1 MSQPARIGS
10 VCVYAG
16 SSDAAD
22 PALHAAARGLGE
34 LLARDGVRL
43 VYGGGGIG
51 LMGACARAAHAAG
64 GRVLGV
70 MPEFL
75 RQREILFDQVETIV
89 VRSMHERKMLMFEE
103 SDAFVALP
111 GGIGTLEEV
120 VELLSW
126 RRLDLHRK
134 PIVFFN
140 PDGFWDQLFGFLDQT
155 IALNMTPTALAST
168 WRAVETLEAILPAIR
183 EMAAAAP
190 ETVPRLMPKNL
201 SQRGRDGPAPK
212 AAGG

>member
-1 MSQPARIGS
+1 MSEPPRIGS
-10 VCVYAG
+10 ICVYAG
-16 SSDAAD
+16 SSDAAE
-22 PALHAAARGLGE
+22 PALLAAAGALGE
-34 LLARDGVRL
+34 ILAREGVRL

-51 LMGACARAAHAAG
+51 LMGACARAAHTAG

-75 RQREILFDQVETIV
+75 RQREILFDEVETIV

-126 RRLDLHRK
+126 RRLGLHAK
-134 PIVFFN
+134 PTIFYN
-140 PDGFWDQLFGFLDQT
+140 PDGFWDPLFGFFDRTVIQNL
-155 IALNMTPTALAST
+155 TPPAFTSA
-168 WRAVETLEAILPAIR
+168 WRAVDEVAAILPAIR
-183 EMAAAAP
+183 GMAAGAV
-190 ETVPRLMPKNL
+190 ETVPWLMPR
-201 SQRGRDGPAPK
+201 QA
-212 AAGG
+212 

>member
-1 MSQPARIGS
+1 MSVPARVGS
-10 VCVYAG
+10 ICVYAG
-16 SSDAAD
+16 SSNAAD
-22 PALHAAARGLGE
+22 PALLAAAGAFGQA
-34 LLARDGVRL
+34 LAREDVRL

-75 RQREILFDQVETIV
+75 RQREILFDEVETIV

-126 RRLDLHRK
+126 RRLDLHKK
-134 PIVFFN
+134 PIVFYN
-140 PDGFWDQLFGFLDQT
+140 PDGFWDGLFGFLDHT
-155 IALNMTPTALAST
+155 IAQNLTPAALGVI
-168 WRAVETLEAILPAIR
+168 WRAVETVEAILPAIG
-183 EMAAAAP
+183 EMAATTP
-190 ETVPRLMPKNL
+190 EAIPLLLPRV
-201 SQRGRDGPAPK
+201 G
-212 AAGG
+212 

>member
-1 MSQPARIGS
+1 MSAPARIGS
-10 VCVYAG
+10 ICVYAG
-16 SSDAAD
+16 SSDAVD
-22 PALHAAARGLGE
+22 PDLLKAAGALGE
-34 LLARDGVRL
+34 ALAREDIRL

-75 RQREILFDQVETIV
+75 RQREILFDEVETIV

-126 RRLDLHRK
+126 RRLELHAK
-134 PIVFFN
+134 PTVFYN
-140 PDGFWDQLFGFLDQT
+140 PDGFWNSLFDFLDKT
-155 IALNMTPTALAST
+155 IAQNMTPKAFRET
-168 WRAVETLEAILPAIR
+168 WRAVDTVEAIVPTLR
-183 EMAAAAP
+183 QMAAVAP
-190 ETVPRLMPKNL
+190 EELPRLMPRV
-201 SQRGRDGPAPK
+201 S
-212 AAGG
+212 

>member
-1 MSQPARIGS
+1 MSAPARIGS
-10 VCVYAG
+10 ICVYAG

-22 PALHAAARGLGE
+22 SALIRAAHDFGAT
-34 LLARDGVRL
+34 LAREGIRL

-75 RQREILFDQVETIV
+75 RQREILFDEVETIV

-120 VELLSW
+120 
-126 RRLDLHRK
+126 
-134 PIVFFN
+134 I
-140 PDGFWDQLFGFLDQT
+140 
-155 IALNMTPTALAST
+155 
-168 WRAVETLEAILPAIR
+168 
-183 EMAAAAP
+183 
-190 ETVPRLMPKNL
+190 
-201 SQRGRDGPAPK
+201 
-212 AAGG
+212 

>member
-1 MSQPARIGS
+1 MSEPRRIGS
-10 VCVYAG
+10 ICVYAG

-22 PALHAAARGLGE
+22 PALPAAAGALGE
-34 LLARDGVRL
+34 VLAREGVRL

-70 MPEFL
+70 MPQFL
-75 RQREILFDQVETIV
+75 RQREILFDEVETIV

-126 RRLDLHRK
+126 RRLDLHAK
-134 PIVFFN
+134 PIVFYN
-140 PDGFWDQLFGFLDQT
+140 PGGFWDPLFAFLGKT
-155 IALNMTPTALAST
+155 IALNMTPAAFAAT
-168 WRAVETLEAILPAIR
+168 WRTVETVDAILPAIR
-183 EMAAAAP
+183 EVAAVAP
-190 ETVPRLMPKNL
+190 QTVPRLMP
-201 SQRGRDGPAPK
+201 RVG
-212 AAGG
+212 

>member
-1 MSQPARIGS
+1 MSAPARIGS
-10 VCVYAG
+10 ICVYAG
-16 SSDAAD
+16 SSDAVD
-22 PALHAAARGLGE
+22 PALIEGARALGAT
-34 LLARDGVRL
+34 LAREGIRL

-75 RQREILFDQVETIV
+75 RQREILFDEVETIV

-120 VELLSW
+120 IELLSW
-126 RRLDLHRK
+126 RRLDLHAK
-134 PIVFFN
+134 PTVFYN
-140 PDGFWDQLFGFLDQT
+140 PDGFWDSLFDFLGAT
-155 IALNMTPTALAST
+155 IAQNMTPKAFRET
-168 WRAVETLEAILPAIR
+168 WSAVDSVEAILPTLR
-183 EMAAAAP
+183 EMAATPTKAMP
-190 ETVPRLMPKNL
+190 MLMP
-201 SQRGRDGPAPK
+201 RVG
-212 AAGG
+212 

>member
-1 MSQPARIGS
+1 MSELPRIGS
-10 VCVYAG
+10 ICVYAG

-22 PALHAAARGLGE
+22 PALLAAAAALGE
-34 LLARDGVRL
+34 ALARDGVRL
-43 VYGGGGIG
+43 VYGGGGVG

-75 RQREILFDQVETIV
+75 RQREVLFDEVETIV

-126 RRLDLHRK
+126 RRLGLHAK
-134 PIVFFN
+134 PTVFYN
-140 PDGFWDQLFGFLDQT
+140 PDGFWDPLFGFFDRTVIQNL
-155 IALNMTPTALAST
+155 TPPAFANA
-168 WRAVETLEAILPAIR
+168 WRAVDRVEAILPAIR

-190 ETVPRLMPKNL
+190 EEVPRLMPR
-201 SQRGRDGPAPK
+201 QA
-212 AAGG
+212 

>member
-1 MSQPARIGS
+1 MSAPTRIGS
-10 VCVYAG
+10 ICVYAG
-16 SSDAAD
+16 SSDAVD
-22 PALHAAARGLGE
+22 QTLLEAAHGFGE
-34 LLARDGVRL
+34 VLAGEDIRL

-75 RQREILFDQVETIV
+75 RQREILFDEVETIV

-120 VELLSW
+120 IELLSW
-126 RRLDLHRK
+126 RRLDLHAK
-134 PIVFFN
+134 PTVFYN
-140 PDGFWDQLFGFLDQT
+140 PRGFWNPLFDFLDKT
-155 IALNMTPTALAST
+155 IAQNMTPKAFSET
-168 WRAVETLEAILPAIR
+168 WRAVDSVEAIMPTLR
-183 EMAAAAP
+183 QMAAIAP
-190 ETVPRLMPKNL
+190 EAFPLLMP
-201 SQRGRDGPAPK
+201 RVG
-212 AAGG
+212 

>member
-1 MSQPARIGS
+1 MSAPARIGS
-10 VCVYAG
+10 ICVYAG
-16 SSDAAD
+16 SSDAAG
-22 PALHAAARGLGE
+22 PALIAAARALGE
-34 LLARDGVRL
+34 ALARDGVRL

-75 RQREILFDQVETIV
+75 RQREILFDEVETIV
-89 VRSMHERKMLMFEE
+89 VPSMHERKMLMFEE

-126 RRLDLHRK
+126 RRLDLHNK
-134 PIVFFN
+134 PIVFYN
-140 PDGFWDQLFGFLDQT
+140 PDGFWDQLFGFLEQT
-155 IALNMTPTALAST
+155 MALNMTPRAFATA
-168 WRAVETLEAILPAIR
+168 WRAVAAVEAILPAIQA
-183 EMAAAAP
+183 MAVAAP
-190 ETVPRLMPKNL
+190 EDIPLMLPRV
-201 SQRGRDGPAPK
+201 S
-212 AAGG
+212 

>member
-1 MSQPARIGS
+1 MSVPVRIAS
-10 VCVYAG
+10 ICVYAG
-16 SSDAAD
+16 SSNAAN
-22 PALHAAARGLGE
+22 PTLLAAAGAFGHAMAREGL
-34 LLARDGVRL
+34 RL

-75 RQREILFDQVETIV
+75 RQREILFDEVETIV

-134 PIVFFN
+134 PIVFYN
-140 PDGFWDQLFGFLDQT
+140 PDRFWDALFGFLDHT
-155 IALNMTPTALAST
+155 VELNLTPAAFATT
-168 WRAVETLEAILPAIR
+168 WRAVDTIEAILPTILD
-183 EMAAAAP
+183 MAAAAP
-190 ETVPRLMPKNL
+190 EEIPRLMPKV
-201 SQRGRDGPAPK
+201 G
-212 AAGG
+212 

>member
-1 MSQPARIGS
+1 MPELPPIGS
-10 VCVYAG
+10 ICVYAG

-22 PALHAAARGLGE
+22 SALLAAAGGLGE
-34 LLARDGVRL
+34 ILAGEGIRL

-51 LMGACARAAHAAG
+51 LMGACARAVHAAG

-75 RQREILFDQVETIV
+75 RQSEILFDEVDTIV

-126 RRLDLHRK
+126 RRLGLHAK
-134 PIVFFN
+134 PVVFYN
-140 PDGFWDQLFGFLDQT
+140 PAGFWDPLFAFFDK
-155 IALNMTPTALAST
+155 IVILNLTPPAFANA
-168 WRAVETLEAILPAIR
+168 WRAVDEIEEILPAIR
-183 EMAAAAP
+183 EMAAAP
-190 ETVPRLMPKNL
+190 SEEFPMLMPKDL
-201 SQRGRDGPAPK
+201 PRSEGPAF
-212 AAGG
+212 

>member
-1 MSQPARIGS
+1 MSLSRPIGS
-10 VCVYAG
+10 LCVYCG
-16 SSDAAD
+16 SSDAVD
-22 PALHAAARGLGE
+22 PALLAAATAFGE
-34 LLARDGVRL
+34 ILAHEGIRL

-75 RQREILFDQVETIV
+75 SQREILFGEVETIV

-103 SDAFVALP
+103 ADAFVALP

-126 RRLDLHRK
+126 RRLELHRK
-134 PIVFFN
+134 PIVFLN
-140 PDGFWDQLFGFLDQT
+140 AQEFWEPLFAFFHHA
-155 IALNMTPTALAST
+155 IALRMAPAAFTSA
-168 WRAVETLEAILPAIR
+168 WRAVDTVEAILPAVR
-183 EMAAAAP
+183 AMAATEP
-190 ETVPRLMPKNL
+190 DDMPRLMP
-201 SQRGRDGPAPK
+201 RVG
-212 AAGG
+212 

>member
-1 MSQPARIGS
+1 MSVPTRIGS
-10 VCVYAG
+10 ICVYAG

-22 PALHAAARGLGE
+22 PALLEAAGGFGE
-34 LLARDGVRL
+34 ALAQAQIRL

-75 RQREILFDQVETIV
+75 RQREILFDEVETIV

-103 SDAFVALP
+103 ADAFVALP

-126 RRLDLHRK
+126 RRLDLHAK
-134 PIVFFN
+134 PIVFYN
-140 PDGFWDQLFGFLDQT
+140 PDGFWDRLFSFLGHT
-155 IALNMTPTALAST
+155 VARKMTPSALATT
-168 WRAVETLEAILPAIR
+168 WRAVGTIGAILPAI
-183 EMAAAAP
+183 EDMAAAAP
-190 ETVPRLMPKNL
+190 EAIPRLLP
-201 SQRGRDGPAPK
+201 RVG
-212 AAGG
+212 

>member
-1 MSQPARIGS
+1 MSAPARIGS
-10 VCVYAG
+10 ICVYAG
-16 SSDAAD
+16 SSDAVD
-22 PALHAAARGLGE
+22 PALIKAAHDLGE
-34 LLARDGVRL
+34 ALAREGVRL

-75 RQREILFDQVETIV
+75 RQREILFDEVETIV

-126 RRLDLHRK
+126 RRLGLHAK
-134 PIVFFN
+134 PTVFYN
-140 PDGFWDQLFGFLDQT
+140 PNGFWDPLFGFFDRTVIQNL
-155 IALNMTPTALAST
+155 TPPAFASA
-168 WRAVETLEAILPAIR
+168 WRAVDSVDAILPAIR

-190 ETVPRLMPKNL
+190 EEVQRLMPR
-201 SQRGRDGPAPK
+201 QA
-212 AAGG
+212 

>member
-1 MSQPARIGS
+1 MSESPRIGS
-10 VCVYAG
+10 ICVYAS

-22 PALHAAARGLGE
+22 PALLAAAGALGAT
-34 LLARDGVRL
+34 LAREEVRL

-75 RQREILFDQVETIV
+75 RQSEILFDEVETIV

-103 SDAFVALP
+103 SDAFVAMP

-126 RRLDLHRK
+126 RRLGLHAK
-134 PIVFFN
+134 PTVFYN
-140 PDGFWDQLFGFLDQT
+140 PDGFWDPLFGFFDRTVIQNL
-155 IALNMTPTALAST
+155 TPPAFADA
-168 WRAVETLEAILPAIR
+168 WRAVDEVDAILPAIR
-183 EMAAAAP
+183 QMAAAEP
-190 ETVPRLMPKNL
+190 EEVPMLMPRL
-201 SQRGRDGPAPK
+201 G
-212 AAGG
+212 